1 VSDSRTVRAL
11 LVAAADRPARSPAP
25 YFVDGVETIER
36 FLRERAFAA
45 HHLDVR
51 VKGTVKP
58 SVSRSQFKSALAG
71 LVDTAQPDDLAVI
84 MFGGHGDD
92 GELLHPQEGWV
103 FPDGVFTDTDL
114 AKALVRF
121 RPGVEKVVVSDC
133 CYGGGMF
140 TPETVTMRAFLRRRV
155 RRLASAI
162 ALASPHKAADFVI
175 IASALPD
182 QTVAIGTIDDFA
194 VAIRTQSPTCA
205 DYEELGERF
214 RAASELLF
222 SQWMVDG
229 RPDASMQQPPFATS
243 I

>member
-1 VSDSRTVRAL
+1 MSGTRTVRAL
-11 LVAAADRPARSPAP
+11 LAAAANRPSRSPP
-25 YFVDGVETIER
+25 SYFVDGVHTVED
-36 FLRERAFAA
+36 FLRERDFAA

-51 VKGTVKP
+51 VEGTVEP
-58 SVSRSQFKSALAG
+58 SISRAQFKSALRG
-71 LVDTAQPDDLAVI
+71 LVDTAQPGELAVI

-92 GELLHPQEGWV
+92 GELLHPEEGWV
-103 FPDGVFTDTDL
+103 FPDGIFTDTDL

-140 TPETVTMRAFLRRRV
+140 TPETQSVRAFLRRRV

-162 ALASPHKAADFVI
+162 AFASPHQPADFVI
-175 IASALPD
+175 IASALAN
-182 QTVAIGTIDDFA
+182 QAVAIGGTNDFA
-194 VAIRTQSPTCA
+194 IAIETQSPTCA
-205 DYEELGERF
+205 DYDELGERF

-229 RPDASMQQPPFATS
+229 RPPPSLQKQPFATS
-243 I
+243 